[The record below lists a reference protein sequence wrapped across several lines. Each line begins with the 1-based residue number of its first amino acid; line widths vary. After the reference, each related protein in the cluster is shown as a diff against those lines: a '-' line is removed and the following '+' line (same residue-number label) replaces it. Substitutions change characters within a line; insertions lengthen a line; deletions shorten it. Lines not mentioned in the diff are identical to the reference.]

1 MPFLKNIPN
10 FFTLLNL
17 VFGCIAIVFVLQT
30 NETIAPLDQNGIP
43 VNQFL
48 PEKIYWGAILIFLAA
63 IIDFFDGFLARLFR
77 ATSKMGEELDS
88 LSDMVSFGVA
98 PSVILYQ
105 LLRMSFAREENG
117 LDVTMMALLP
127 AFLFACAVAWRL
139 AKYNISTDQT
149 YDFRGVPSPAG
160 ALLIASFPLI
170 IWYEYFQL
178 QELFTTQWFL
188 YAVIII
194 VGYLMISD
202 HRFIALKFKNF
213 TFRDNKAKYI
223 LLLLAL
229 VSVIFLKW
237 FAVPVIFILY
247 VIFSL
252 FSRDTVVVE
261 REQSDTLDVT
271 V

>member
-188 YAVIII
+188 YA
-194 VGYLMISD
+194 
-202 HRFIALKFKNF
+202 
-213 TFRDNKAKYI
+213 
-223 LLLLAL
+223 
-229 VSVIFLKW
+229 
-237 FAVPVIFILY
+237 
-247 VIFSL
+247 
-252 FSRDTVVVE
+252 
-261 REQSDTLDVT
+261 
-271 V
+271 